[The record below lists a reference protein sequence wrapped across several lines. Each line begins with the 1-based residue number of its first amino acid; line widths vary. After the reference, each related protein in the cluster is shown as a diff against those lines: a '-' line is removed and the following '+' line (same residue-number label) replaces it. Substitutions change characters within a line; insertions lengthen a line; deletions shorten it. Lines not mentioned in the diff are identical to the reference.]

1 MITRFPLLS
10 FVLLSAAILSS
21 APSEPINADQIA
33 ADAETSIERAGLR
46 ADAAALA
53 TAVKPLEAALAAAPD
68 QPALLYTR
76 GFACYVSSGLHRGPK
91 DLAAREQCLR
101 DAVSLL
107 ERVKG
112 TPWEAEAAAM
122 HGSILGELIALSKD
136 PANAGATLG
145 PQSGRL
151 VAQAAAAA
159 PTSPRVLVFRARSLL
174 FTPKEYGGD
183 PVEAAAMLQQAV
195 DRFAAP
201 GTPPPGPAWGHA
213 DALVWL
219 GIARQQAG
227 DLAAAR
233 AAWLQA
239 LAIEPNFAWVKF
251 ALLPSLDKPP
261 PRR

>member
-21 APSEPINADQIA
+21 ALSEPINTDKIA
-33 ADAETSIERAGLR
+33 ADAESSIERAGLR
-46 ADAAALA
+46 ADGAALA

-76 GFACYVSSGLHRGPK
+76 GFAYYVSSGLHRGPK

-112 TPWEAEAAAM
+112 NPWEAEAAAM

-159 PTSPRVLVFRARSLL
+159 PTSPRVL
-174 FTPKEYGGD
+174 GGD

-201 GTPPPGPAWGHA
+201 GTPPPGPAWGYA
-213 DALVWL
+213 DALAWL
-219 GIARQQAG
+219 GIARQQTG

-251 ALLPSLDKPP
+251 ALLPSLAKPP
-261 PRR
+261 PMR